1 MPLSPDG
8 LFFDLTFGPD
18 NFTIDPN
25 LLVGVPFGLRAFD
38 GNDTVNGS
46 VAADEFNGNRGEDS
60 LTGGAGNDTVR
71 GGRDNDNV
79 FGNDGNDLVNGNRG
93 VDNVDGGAGDD
104 TVRGGMDNDVLLGG
118 EGNDL
123 LTGDF
128 GVDVLIGNAG
138 SDIFTLRT
146 EIAGAANA
154 DALLDVNV
162 AEGDRIGLTGG
173 VTFANLI
180 LQEENTPIEELLA
193 SINTQS
199 LPVPQEVLTP
209 ALIRLFVLQTTGVDI
224 DPDAD
229 GLIRGTAILLN
240 TPAGPLEL
248 GAAFNTTPAELAQAF
263 VPVAL

>member
-1 MPLSPDG
+1 MPVSPDG

-18 NFTIDPN
+18 NFTIDPS
-25 LLVGVPFGLRAFD
+25 LLVGIPEGLRALD
-38 GNDTVNGS
+38 GNDTVIGS
-46 VAADEFNGNRGEDS
+46 VGSDNFNGNRGEDS

-79 FGNDGNDLVNGNRG
+79 FGNEGNDLVNGNRG
-93 VDNVDGGAGDD
+93 IDNVDGGSGDD

-118 EGNDL
+118 AGNDL

-128 GVDVLIGNAG
+128 GVDALIGNSG
-138 SDIFTLRT
+138 SDIFVLRT

-162 AEGDRIGLTGG
+162 AEGDRIGLNNG

-180 LQEENTPIEELLA
+180 LQEQSTPVEELLA
-193 SINTQS
+193 SLNQP

-209 ALIRLFVLQTTGVDI
+209 SLIRLFVLQTTGIDI
-224 DPDAD
+224 DPNAD
-229 GLIRGTAILLN
+229 GIIQGTAIFLN
-240 TPAGPLEL
+240 TPNGPLEL